1 MAPSENH
8 RILSTGT
15 ALGFLP
21 VALVQSAR
29 LRSDTLATPLPR
41 GEPAG
46 AVGDLSASTLDLLV
60 VGDSSAV
67 GGCCEDMDAA
77 LPPRLAYGVAMRL
90 RRRVRWAARGGAGWT
105 AAKLDNELRRGGVPG
120 ADVALVLVGVNDA
133 VALTPRASW
142 RRQMQRIVGRLFDAG
157 ARLVVISG
165 VPRMERLPGLA
176 WPLGPLLG
184 LRARQL
190 DRVARELARP
200 APIDP
205 ERTLVYAP
213 VPSVDPTAHLAGDGV
228 HASAAGYAWWAA
240 CLADVLAREYAQLP
254 SQPASAVDR
263 SAAAGV

>member
-1 MAPSENH
+1 MASSNNH

-21 VALVQSAR
+21 LALVQSAR
-29 LRSDTLATPLPR
+29 LRSDTLATPLPV
-41 GEPAG
+41 GDPHG
-46 AVGDLSASTLDLLV
+46 AVGDLSAPAMDLLV

-90 RRRVRWAARGGAGWT
+90 RRGVRWTARGGAGWT
-105 AAKLDNELRRGGVPG
+105 AAQLDNVLRREGVPA
-120 ADVALVLVGVNDA
+120 ADVALVLLGVNDA

-142 RRQMQRIVGRLFDAG
+142 RRQMKRIVGRLFDAG
-157 ARLVVISG
+157 ARLVVVSG
-165 VPRMERLPGLA
+165 VPRLERLPGLA

-184 LRARQL
+184 LRGRQL
-190 DRVARELARP
+190 DRVARELARSRRP
-200 APIDP
+200 DG
-205 ERTLVYAP
+205 ERDLVYAP
-213 VPSVDPTAHLAGDGV
+213 VPAVDPQAHLAGDGV

-254 SQPASAVDR
+254 APPTTAVDR
-263 SAAAGV
+263 TAVAGV

>member
-1 MAPSENH
+1 MASSENH
-8 RILSTGT
+8 RILSTST

-21 VALVQSAR
+21 LALVQSAR

-41 GEPAG
+41 GAPIG
-46 AVGDLSASTLDLLV
+46 AVGDLSAPPLDLLV

-67 GGCCEDMDAA
+67 GGCCDDMDAA

-90 RRRVRWAARGGAGWT
+90 KRRVRWTARGGAGWT
-105 AAKLDNELRRGGVPG
+105 AAKLDNELRREGVPA
-120 ADVALVLVGVNDA
+120 ADVALVLLGVNDA

-142 RRQMQRIVGRLFDAG
+142 RRQMTRIVGRLFDAG
-157 ARLVVISG
+157 ARLVVVSG

-200 APIDP
+200 APIRP
-205 ERTLVYAP
+205 ERGLVYAP
-213 VPSVDPTAHLAGDGV
+213 VPAVDPEAHLAGDGV

-240 CLADVLAREYAQLP
+240 CLADVFANEFAQLP
-254 SQPASAVDR
+254 ITPV
-263 SAAAGV
+263 AAREDTAATGG

>member
-1 MAPSENH
+1 MASSENH
-8 RILSTGT
+8 GIFSTGT

-29 LRSDTLATPLPR
+29 LRSDTLATPLPV

-46 AVGDLSASTLDLLV
+46 AVGDLSASALDLLV

-90 RRRVRWAARGGAGWT
+90 KRRVRWTARGGAGWT
-105 AAKLDNELRRGGVPG
+105 AARLDNELRRDGVPA
-120 ADVALVLVGVNDA
+120 ADVALVLLGVNDA

-142 RRQMQRIVGRLFDAG
+142 RRQMTRIVGRLFDAG

-165 VPRMERLPGLA
+165 VPRLERLPGLA

-184 LRARQL
+184 LRGRQL
-190 DRVARELARP
+190 DRVARDLARP

-213 VPSVDPTAHLAGDGV
+213 VPAVDPAAHLAGDGV

-254 SQPASAVDR
+254 ESPAPALDHPAVVR
-263 SAAAGV
+263 I

>member
-1 MAPSENH
+1 MASSNNH

-21 VALVQSAR
+21 LALVQSAL
-29 LRSDTLATPLPR
+29 LRSDTLATPLPD

-46 AVGDLSASTLDLLV
+46 SVGDLTAPSLDLLV

-67 GGCCEDMDAA
+67 GGYCEDMDAA

-90 RRRVRWAARGGAGWT
+90 KRRVRWTARGGAGWT
-105 AAKLDNELRRGGVPG
+105 AGKLDNELRREGVPS
-120 ADVALVLVGVNDA
+120 ADVALVLLGVNDA

-142 RRQMQRIVGRLFDAG
+142 RRQMSRIVGRLFDAG
-157 ARLVVISG
+157 ARLVVVSG
-165 VPRMERLPGLA
+165 VPPLERLPGLA

-184 LRARQL
+184 LRGRQL
-190 DRVARELARP
+190 DRVARDLVRPGRSEL
-200 APIDP
+200 
-205 ERTLVYAP
+205 ERELVYAP
-213 VPSVDPTAHLAGDGV
+213 VPSVDPEAHLAGDGV

-254 SQPASAVDR
+254 SRPVPALPR
-263 SAAAGV
+263 TAAARL